1 MNARQDEHLSRRGF
15 LKLSAGVAALGATG
29 ARSLLAAE
37 AEAPAKKK
45 IPIGL
50 QLYTVRNE
58 CGKDFPGTVAAVAK
72 MGYAGVDFA
81 GYYNRNAQQ
90 LKQLLDDNGLK
101 CCGSHIGLNTLV
113 GDQLART
120 VEFHKAIGNK
130 FLIVPGGIGG
140 PTKQAWLDA
149 AKRFNEVAEK
159 LKPEGMF
166 CGYHNHSAEFR
177 PIDGA
182 TPWDIF
188 FSNTRADVVMQLDIG
203 NAMGGGADPVAIL
216 KKYPGRARTLHVKG
230 AGGIPGEDKAPWDEI
245 FALCETTGGT
255 EWYIV
260 EADSSKYTPMECAR
274 QTFENLRRMGKV

>member
-1 MNARQDEHLSRRGF
+1 MRMRETASFTRRGF

-50 QLYTVRNE
+50 QLYTVRGD

-81 GYYNRNAQQ
+81 GYYGRNAQQ
-90 LKQLLDDNGLK
+90 IKQILDDNGLK
-101 CCGSHIGLNTLV
+101 CCGSHIGLGTMQ

-120 VEFHKAIGNK
+120 IEFHKAIGNK

-140 PTKQAWLDA
+140 RTKQSWLDA
-149 AKRFNEVAEK
+149 AKAFNEIAEK
-159 LKPEGMF
+159 LKPEGLF
-166 CGYHNHSAEFR
+166 CGYHNHSHEFN
-177 PIDGA
+177 PIDGE
-182 TPWDIF
+182 TPWDILF
-188 FSNTRADVVMQLDIG
+188 GATNADVVMQLDIG
-203 NAMGGGADPVAIL
+203 NAMGGKADPVAIL
-216 KKYPGRARTLHVKG
+216 KKYPGRAKTLHVKG
-230 AGGIPGEDKAPWDEI
+230 AGGIPGEDRAPWAEV
-245 FALCETTGGT
+245 FSVCETTGGT

-274 QTFENLRRMGKV
+274 LTFENLKKMGKV